1 MNLANKLTLLR
12 IILIPFFI
20 VCFYIPNLVVNTVSV
35 NNYLIPYANL
45 LGLFIFLLAAI
56 TDFIDGY
63 IARKYNMIT
72 DFGKFMDPLADKLL
86 VTAALLILIENSL
99 ISGWVVF
106 IILAREF
113 IVTGFRTIA
122 ASKGVV
128 IAAGWL
134 GKIKTVVQFIMI
146 STLLLLNYPFELFNW
161 PVDRIFVAL
170 AVVLTLASGVEYIYK
185 NLHPSN
191 IRLVLKRLRSF

>member
-20 VCFYIPNLVVNTVSV
+20 VCFYIPSLIVNTVAV

-45 LGLFIFLLAAI
+45 LGLIIFLLAAI

-63 IARKYNMIT
+63 VARKYNMIT
-72 DFGKFMDPLADKLL
+72 DFGKCMDPLADKLL
-86 VTAALLILIENSL
+86 VTAALLVLLENGL

-106 IILAREF
+106 VILAREF

-134 GKIKTVVQFIMI
+134 GKIKTVVQFMMI
-146 STLLLLNYPFELFNW
+146 STLLLLNYPFEIFNW
-161 PVDRIFVAL
+161 PVDRIFIAL
-170 AVVLTLASGVEYIYK
+170 AVVLTVASGVEYIYK
-185 NLHPSN
+185 NLH
-191 IRLVLKRLRSF
+191 IFDEAK

>member
-20 VCFYIPNLVVNTVSV
+20 VCFYIPSLIVNTVAV
-35 NNYLIPYANL
+35 NNYLIPYAKL
-45 LGLFIFLLAAI
+45 LGLIIFLLAAI

-63 IARKYNMIT
+63 VARKYNMIT

-86 VTAALLILIENSL
+86 VTAALLVLLENGL

-106 IILAREF
+106 VILAREF

-134 GKIKTVVQFIMI
+134 GKIKTVVQFMMI
-146 STLLLLNYPFELFNW
+146 STLLLLNYPFEIFNW
-161 PVDRIFVAL
+161 PVDRIFIAL
-170 AVVLTLASGVEYIYK
+170 AVVLTVASGVEYIYK
-185 NLHPSN
+185 NLH
-191 IRLVLKRLRSF
+191 IFDEAK

>member
-12 IILIPFFI
+12 VILIPFFI
-20 VCFYIPNLVVNTVSV
+20 VCFYIPNLVVNTISV

-45 LGLFIFLLAAI
+45 LGLVIFLLAAI

-86 VTAALLILIENSL
+86 VTAALLILLENGL
-99 ISGWVVF
+99 IAGWVVF

-134 GKIKTVVQFIMI
+134 VKIKTVVQFIMI

-161 PVDRIFVAL
+161 PVDQIFVAL
-170 AVVLTLASGVEYIYK
+170 AVVLTVASGVEYIYK
-185 NLHPSN
+185 NLH
-191 IRLVLKRLRSF
+191 IFDEAK

>member
-1 MNLANKLTLLR
+1 MET
-12 IILIPFFI
+12 FFI
-20 VCFYIPNLVVNTVSV
+20 VCFYIPNLVVNTISV

-45 LGLFIFLLAAI
+45 LGLVIFLLAAI

-86 VTAALLILIENSL
+86 VTAALLILLENGL
-99 ISGWVVF
+99 IAGWVVF

-161 PVDRIFVAL
+161 PVDQIFVAL
-170 AVVLTLASGVEYIYK
+170 AVVLTVASGVEYIYK
-185 NLHPSN
+185 NLH
-191 IRLVLKRLRSF
+191 IFDEAK

>member
-12 IILIPFFI
+12 VILIPFFI
-20 VCFYIPNLVVNTVSV
+20 VCFYIPNLVVNTISV

-45 LGLFIFLLAAI
+45 LGLVIFLLAAI

-86 VTAALLILIENSL
+86 VTAALLILLENGL
-99 ISGWVVF
+99 IAGWVVF

-161 PVDRIFVAL
+161 PVDQIFVAL
-170 AVVLTLASGVEYIYK
+170 AVVLTVASGVEYIYK
-185 NLHPSN
+185 NLHIFDES
-191 IRLVLKRLRSF
+191 K

>member
-12 IILIPFFI
+12 VILIPLFI
-20 VCFYIPNLVVNTVSV
+20 VCFYIPNLVVNTISV

-45 LGLFIFLLAAI
+45 LGLVIFLLAAI

-86 VTAALLILIENSL
+86 VTAALLILLENGL
-99 ISGWVVF
+99 IAGWVVF

-161 PVDRIFVAL
+161 PVDQIFVAL
-170 AVVLTLASGVEYIYK
+170 AVVLTVASGVEYIYK
-185 NLHPSN
+185 NLH
-191 IRLVLKRLRSF
+191 IFDEAK

>member
-35 NNYLIPYANL
+35 NSYLIPYANL
-45 LGLFIFLLAAI
+45 LGLVIFLLAAI

-63 IARKYNMIT
+63 IARKYNLIT

-86 VTAALLILIENSL
+86 VTAALLILLENGL
-99 ISGWVVF
+99 ISAWVVF

-122 ASKGVV
+122 AAKGVV

-170 AVVLTLASGVEYIYK
+170 AVVLTVASGIEYIYK
-185 NLHPSN
+185 NLN
-191 IRLVLKRLRSF
+191 IFDGAK

>member
-1 MNLANKLTLLR
+1 MNLANKLTVLR
-12 IILIPFFI
+12 VILIPFFI
-20 VCFYIPNLVVNTVSV
+20 VCFYIPNLVVNTISV

-45 LGLFIFLLAAI
+45 LGLVIFLLAAI

-86 VTAALLILIENSL
+86 VTAALLILLENGL
-99 ISGWVVF
+99 IAGWVVF

-161 PVDRIFVAL
+161 PVDQIFVAL
-170 AVVLTLASGVEYIYK
+170 AVVLTVASGVEYIYK
-185 NLHPSN
+185 NLH
-191 IRLVLKRLRSF
+191 IFDEAK

>member
-12 IILIPFFI
+12 IVLIPFFI
-20 VCFYIPNLVVNTVSV
+20 VCFYIPNLVFNTIDL
-35 NNYLIPYANL
+35 NHYQIPYAYIIAL
-45 LGLFIFLLAAI
+45 VIFLIAAI

-86 VTAALLILIENSL
+86 VTAALLMLLEHTL
-99 ISGWVVF
+99 VSGWVVF

-113 IVTGFRTIA
+113 IVTGFRMLA
-122 ASKGVV
+122 ASKGIV

-146 STLLLLNYPFELFNW
+146 STLLLLNYPFELLNL
-161 PVDRIFVAL
+161 PVDQIFVAL
-170 AVVLTLASGVEYIYK
+170 AVILTIASGVEYIYQ
-185 NLHPSN
+185 NRQ
-191 IRLVLKRLRSF
+191 ILKDTK

>member
-20 VCFYIPNLVVNTVSV
+20 VCFYIPSLIVNTVAV

-45 LGLFIFLLAAI
+45 LGLIIFLLAAI

-63 IARKYNMIT
+63 VARKYNMIT

-86 VTAALLILIENSL
+86 VTAALLVLLENGL

-106 IILAREF
+106 VIIAREF

-134 GKIKTVVQFIMI
+134 GKIKTVVQFMMI
-146 STLLLLNYPFELFNW
+146 STLLLLNYPFEIFNW
-161 PVDRIFVAL
+161 PVDRIFIAL
-170 AVVLTLASGVEYIYK
+170 AVVLTVASGVEYIYK
-185 NLHPSN
+185 NLH
-191 IRLVLKRLRSF
+191 IFDEAK

>member
-1 MNLANKLTLLR
+1 MNLANRLTLLR

-20 VCFYIPNLVVNTVSV
+20 VCFYIPSLIVNTVAV

-45 LGLFIFLLAAI
+45 LGLIIFLLAAI

-63 IARKYNMIT
+63 VARKYNMIT

-86 VTAALLILIENSL
+86 VTAALLVLLENGL

-106 IILAREF
+106 VILAREF

-134 GKIKTVVQFIMI
+134 GKIKTVVQFMMI
-146 STLLLLNYPFELFNW
+146 STLLLLNYPFEIFNW
-161 PVDRIFVAL
+161 PVDRIFIAL
-170 AVVLTLASGVEYIYK
+170 AVVLTVASGVEYIYK
-185 NLHPSN
+185 NLH
-191 IRLVLKRLRSF
+191 IFDEAK

>member
-20 VCFYIPNLVVNTVSV
+20 VCFYIPNLMMNTVSV
-35 NNYLIPYANL
+35 NSYLIPYANL
-45 LGLFIFLLAAI
+45 LGLVIFLLAAI

-63 IARKYNMIT
+63 IARKYNLIT

-86 VTAALLILIENSL
+86 VTAALLILLENGL
-99 ISGWVVF
+99 ISAWVVF
-106 IILAREF
+106 VILAREF

-122 ASKGVV
+122 AAKGVV

-161 PVDRIFVAL
+161 PVDRVFVAL
-170 AVVLTLASGVEYIYK
+170 AVVLTVASGVEYIYK
-185 NLHPSN
+185 NMN
-191 IRLVLKRLRSF
+191 IFDGAK

>member
-20 VCFYIPNLVVNTVSV
+20 VCFYIPSLIVNTVAV

-45 LGLFIFLLAAI
+45 LGLIIFLLAAI

-63 IARKYNMIT
+63 VARKYNMIT
-72 DFGKFMDPLADKLL
+72 DFRKFMDPLADKLL
-86 VTAALLILIENSL
+86 VTAALLVLLENGL

-106 IILAREF
+106 VILAREF

-134 GKIKTVVQFIMI
+134 GKIKTVVQFMMI
-146 STLLLLNYPFELFNW
+146 STLLLLNYPFEIFNW
-161 PVDRIFVAL
+161 PVDRIFIAL
-170 AVVLTLASGVEYIYK
+170 AVVLTVASGVEYIYK
-185 NLHPSN
+185 NLH
-191 IRLVLKRLRSF
+191 IFDEAK

>member
-20 VCFYIPNLVVNTVSV
+20 VCFYIPNLMMNTVSV
-35 NNYLIPYANL
+35 NSYLIPYANL
-45 LGLFIFLLAAI
+45 LGLVIFLLAAI

-63 IARKYNMIT
+63 IARKYNLIT

-86 VTAALLILIENSL
+86 VTAALLILLENSL
-99 ISGWVVF
+99 ISAWVVF
-106 IILAREF
+106 VILAREF

-122 ASKGVV
+122 AAKGVV

-161 PVDRIFVAL
+161 PVDRVFVAL
-170 AVVLTLASGVEYIYK
+170 AVVLTVASGVEYIYK
-185 NLHPSN
+185 NMN
-191 IRLVLKRLRSF
+191 IFDGAK

>member
-12 IILIPFFI
+12 FILIPFFI
-20 VCFYIPNLVVNTVSV
+20 VCFYIPNLVVNTISV

-45 LGLFIFLLAAI
+45 LGLVIFLLAAI

-86 VTAALLILIENSL
+86 VTAALLILLENGL
-99 ISGWVVF
+99 IAGWVVF

-161 PVDRIFVAL
+161 PVDQIFVAL
-170 AVVLTLASGVEYIYK
+170 AVVLTVASGVEYIYK
-185 NLHPSN
+185 NLH
-191 IRLVLKRLRSF
+191 IFDEAK

>member
-12 IILIPFFI
+12 IVLIPFFI
-20 VCFYIPNLVVNTVSV
+20 VCFYIPSLIVNTVSI

-45 LGLFIFLLAAI
+45 LGLIIFLLAAI

-63 IARKYNMIT
+63 VARKYNMIT

-86 VTAALLILIENSL
+86 VTAALLVLLENGL

-146 STLLLLNYPFELFNW
+146 STLLLLNYPFEIFNW
-161 PVDRIFVAL
+161 PVDRIFIAL
-170 AVVLTLASGVEYIYK
+170 AVVLTVASGIEYIYK
-185 NLHPSN
+185 NLH
-191 IRLVLKRLRSF
+191 IFDEVK

>member
-12 IILIPFFI
+12 VILIPFFI
-20 VCFYIPNLVVNTVSV
+20 VCFYIPNLVVNTISV

-45 LGLFIFLLAAI
+45 LGLVIFLLAAI

-86 VTAALLILIENSL
+86 VTAALLILLENGL
-99 ISGWVVF
+99 IAGWVVF

-146 STLLLLNYPFELFNW
+146 TTLLLLNYPFELFNW
-161 PVDRIFVAL
+161 PVDQIFVAL
-170 AVVLTLASGVEYIYK
+170 AVVLTVASGVEYIYK
-185 NLHPSN
+185 NLH
-191 IRLVLKRLRSF
+191 IFDEAK

>member
-134 GKIKTVVQFIMI
+134 GKFKTVVQFIMI

-170 AVVLTLASGVEYIYK
+170 AVILTLASGVEYIYK
-185 NLHPSN
+185 NLH
-191 IRLVLKRLRSF
+191 IFDEAK

>member
-12 IILIPFFI
+12 IVLIPFFI
-20 VCFYIPNLVVNTVSV
+20 VCFYIPSLIVNTVSI

-45 LGLFIFLLAAI
+45 LGLIIFLLAAI

-63 IARKYNMIT
+63 VARKYNMIT

-86 VTAALLILIENSL
+86 VTAALLVLLENGL

-146 STLLLLNYPFELFNW
+146 STLLLLNYPFEIFNW
-161 PVDRIFVAL
+161 PVDRIFIAL
-170 AVVLTLASGVEYIYK
+170 AVVLTVASGIEYIYK
-185 NLHPSN
+185 NLH
-191 IRLVLKRLRSF
+191 IFDEAK

>member
-12 IILIPFFI
+12 VILIPFFI
-20 VCFYIPNLVVNTVSV
+20 VCFYIPNLVVNTISV
-35 NNYLIPYANL
+35 KNYLIPYANL
-45 LGLFIFLLAAI
+45 LGLVIFLLAAI

-86 VTAALLILIENSL
+86 VTAALLILLENGL
-99 ISGWVVF
+99 IAGWVVF

-161 PVDRIFVAL
+161 PVDQIFVAL
-170 AVVLTLASGVEYIYK
+170 AVVLTVASGVEYIYK
-185 NLHPSN
+185 NLH
-191 IRLVLKRLRSF
+191 IFDEAK

>member
-170 AVVLTLASGVEYIYK
+170 AVILTLASGVEYIYK
-185 NLHPSN
+185 NLH
-191 IRLVLKRLRSF
+191 IFDEAK

>member
-20 VCFYIPNLVVNTVSV
+20 VCFYIPNLMMNTVSI
-35 NNYLIPYANL
+35 NSYLIPYANL
-45 LGLFIFLLAAI
+45 LGLVIFLLAAI

-63 IARKYNMIT
+63 IARKYNLIT

-86 VTAALLILIENSL
+86 VTAALLILLENGL
-99 ISGWVVF
+99 ISAWVVF
-106 IILAREF
+106 VILAREF

-122 ASKGVV
+122 AAKGVV

-161 PVDRIFVAL
+161 PVDRVFVAL
-170 AVVLTLASGVEYIYK
+170 AVVLTVASGVEYIYK
-185 NLHPSN
+185 NMN
-191 IRLVLKRLRSF
+191 IFDGAK

>member
-146 STLLLLNYPFELFNW
+146 STLLLLNYPFELLNW

-170 AVVLTLASGVEYIYK
+170 AVILTLASGIEYIYK
-185 NLHPSN
+185 NLH
-191 IRLVLKRLRSF
+191 IFDEAK

>member
-20 VCFYIPNLVVNTVSV
+20 VCFYIPSLIVNTVAV

-45 LGLFIFLLAAI
+45 LGLIIFLLAAI

-63 IARKYNMIT
+63 VARKYNMIT

-86 VTAALLILIENSL
+86 VTAALLVLLENGL

-106 IILAREF
+106 VILAREF

-122 ASKGVV
+122 ASKGV

-134 GKIKTVVQFIMI
+134 GKIKTVVQFMMI
-146 STLLLLNYPFELFNW
+146 STLLLLNYPFEIFNW
-161 PVDRIFVAL
+161 PVDRIFIAL
-170 AVVLTLASGVEYIYK
+170 AVVLTVASGVEYIYK
-185 NLHPSN
+185 NLH
-191 IRLVLKRLRSF
+191 IFDEAK

>member
-20 VCFYIPNLVVNTVSV
+20 VCFYIPNLMMNTVSV
-35 NNYLIPYANL
+35 NSYLIPYANL
-45 LGLFIFLLAAI
+45 LGLVIFLLAAI

-63 IARKYNMIT
+63 IARKYNLIT

-86 VTAALLILIENSL
+86 VTAALLILLENGL
-99 ISGWVVF
+99 ISAWVVF
-106 IILAREF
+106 VILAREF

-122 ASKGVV
+122 AAKGVV

-161 PVDRIFVAL
+161 PVDRVFVAL
-170 AVVLTLASGVEYIYK
+170 AVVLTVASGAEYIYK
-185 NLHPSN
+185 NMN
-191 IRLVLKRLRSF
+191 IFDGAK

>member
-20 VCFYIPNLVVNTVSV
+20 VCFYIPSLIVNTVAV

-45 LGLFIFLLAAI
+45 LGLIIFLLAAI

-63 IARKYNMIT
+63 VARKYNMIT

-86 VTAALLILIENSL
+86 VTTALLVLLENGL

-106 IILAREF
+106 VILAREF

-134 GKIKTVVQFIMI
+134 GKIKTVVQFMMI
-146 STLLLLNYPFELFNW
+146 STLLLLNYPFEIFNW
-161 PVDRIFVAL
+161 PVDRIFIAL
-170 AVVLTLASGVEYIYK
+170 AVVLTVASGVEYIYK
-185 NLHPSN
+185 NLH
-191 IRLVLKRLRSF
+191 IFDEAK

>member
-20 VCFYIPNLVVNTVSV
+20 VCFYIPSLIVNTVAV

-45 LGLFIFLLAAI
+45 LGLIIFLLAAI

-63 IARKYNMIT
+63 VARKYNMIT

-86 VTAALLILIENSL
+86 VTAALLVLLENGL

-106 IILAREF
+106 VILAREF

-134 GKIKTVVQFIMI
+134 GKIKTVVQFMMI
-146 STLLLLNYPFELFNW
+146 STLLLLNYPFEIFNW
-161 PVDRIFVAL
+161 PVDRIFIAL
-170 AVVLTLASGVEYIYK
+170 AVVLTVASGVEYIYK
-185 NLHPSN
+185 NLH
-191 IRLVLKRLRSF
+191 IFDEAK

>member
-12 IILIPFFI
+12 VILIPFFI
-20 VCFYIPNLVVNTVSV
+20 VCFYIPNLVFNVVNL
-35 NNYLIPYANL
+35 NDYQIPFANILALI
-45 LGLFIFLLAAI
+45 IFLVAAI

-86 VTAALLILIENSL
+86 VTAALLMLLENTL

-106 IILAREF
+106 VILAREF

-146 STLLLLNYPFELFNW
+146 STLLLLNYPFELLNL
-161 PVDRIFVAL
+161 PVDQIFVAL
-170 AVVLTLASGVEYIYK
+170 AVILTLASGGEYIYK
-185 NLHPSN
+185 NLH
-191 IRLVLKRLRSF
+191 IFDGAK

>member
-12 IILIPFFI
+12 IVLIPFFI
-20 VCFYIPNLVVNTVSV
+20 VCFYIPNLVFNTIDL
-35 NNYLIPYANL
+35 NHYQIPYAYIIAL
-45 LGLFIFLLAAI
+45 VIFLIAAI

-86 VTAALLILIENSL
+86 VTAALLMLLEHTL
-99 ISGWVVF
+99 VSGWVVF

-113 IVTGFRTIA
+113 IVTGFRMLA
-122 ASKGVV
+122 ASKGIV

-134 GKIKTVVQFIMI
+134 GKIKTVAQFIMI
-146 STLLLLNYPFELFNW
+146 STLLLLNYPFELLNL
-161 PVDRIFVAL
+161 PVDQIFVAL
-170 AVVLTLASGVEYIYK
+170 AVILTIASGIEYIYQ
-185 NLHPSN
+185 NRQ
-191 IRLVLKRLRSF
+191 ILKDTK

>member
-20 VCFYIPNLVVNTVSV
+20 VCFYIPSLIVNTVAV

-45 LGLFIFLLAAI
+45 LGLIIFLLAAI

-63 IARKYNMIT
+63 VARKYNMIT

-86 VTAALLILIENSL
+86 VTAALLVLLENGL
-99 ISGWVVF
+99 ISGWGVF
-106 IILAREF
+106 VILAREF

-134 GKIKTVVQFIMI
+134 GKIKTVVQFMMI
-146 STLLLLNYPFELFNW
+146 STLLLLNYPFEIFNW
-161 PVDRIFVAL
+161 PVDRIFIAL
-170 AVVLTLASGVEYIYK
+170 AVVLTVASGVEYIYK
-185 NLHPSN
+185 NLH
-191 IRLVLKRLRSF
+191 IFDEAK

>member
-12 IILIPFFI
+12 VILIPFFI
-20 VCFYIPNLVVNTVSV
+20 ICFYIPNLVVNTISV

-45 LGLFIFLLAAI
+45 LGLVIFLLAAI

-86 VTAALLILIENSL
+86 VTAALLILLENGL
-99 ISGWVVF
+99 IAGWVVF

-161 PVDRIFVAL
+161 PVDQIFVAL
-170 AVVLTLASGVEYIYK
+170 AVVLTVASGVEYIYK
-185 NLHPSN
+185 NLH
-191 IRLVLKRLRSF
+191 IFDEAK